1 MIEDKLNSSEKN
13 KKKNLNNIQNKLG
26 QVTKRHQSVY
36 NKAINERQNQIDK
49 QYDSRKVYLEDKDYN
64 KGSRMSDNTRLS
76 STSKA
81 HFNRGEIDNE

>member
-1 MIEDKLNSSEKN
+1 M
-13 KKKNLNNIQNKLG
+13 
-26 QVTKRHQSVY
+26 
-36 NKAINERQNQIDK
+36 DK

-81 HFNRGEIDNE
+81 HFNKG

>member
-1 MIEDKLNSSEKN
+1 M
-13 KKKNLNNIQNKLG
+13 
-26 QVTKRHQSVY
+26 
-36 NKAINERQNQIDK
+36 DK